1 MFPQTATAGE
11 LMEGD
16 AGKGQQRI
24 TRPAGSVHH
33 DYFKNL
39 HHSNI
44 HIDKFTPNMED
55 MKN

>member
-1 MFPQTATAGE
+1 
-11 LMEGD
+11 MEGD